1 MDNAAI
7 TQKAKDYIRLE
18 KNPVFK
24 GQVEQLLD
32 RNNMSELNERFYT
45 ELEFGTGGIRGV
57 IGGGY
62 NRLNSF
68 IIQKTSQGLAN
79 YIKKNTSAEKAS
91 IVIAYDSRHF
101 SDIFSLEAAQ
111 VFCGNGITTYL
122 FTALRPTPE
131 LSFAVRLLKATSGIV
146 LTASHNPA
154 EYNGYKVYWSDGGQI
169 VSPHDKGIVTEVRN
183 VKGAEIWSLSKKD
196 ALSQGLLRMIDKE
209 VDDPFIDMVKK
220 LSLRPKLVREKGR
233 TLKVVYTPLHG
244 TGAMPVERALS
255 EMGINVIMVEQ
266 QKQPDGNFPTVEYP
280 NPEEPSAM
288 KMALDLARLNKADL
302 VLGTDPDADRLGI
315 AVPDGNKY
323 VLITGNQ
330 LGALLFDYVL
340 STRRELGTL
349 PENGVCIKTI
359 VTTELQRRITD
370 DYNVQ
375 CIDVLTGFKYI
386 AEKIHEFE
394 LQPDGP
400 VFILGGEE
408 SFGYLVGTS
417 VRDKDAV
424 SAATM
429 TAEMALYHLSQ
440 GRTVIER
447 LHQLYEKYCY
457 FEETLISKYFK
468 GESGLQ
474 IMNGLMAKLRQE
486 PPKSLAGQKVV
497 TMKDYN
503 DGTTME
509 VGSGSKTKDILLPS
523 SNVLQFCC
531 EDFSI
536 ITARPSGTEPKIKFY
551 ASCRGPQG
559 LPVPEAS
566 RMVGKKIAAIKED
579 INRIIEGTS
588 L

>member
-1 MDNAAI
+1 METDVI
-7 TQKAKDYIRLE
+7 IQKAKDYIRLE
-18 KNPVFK
+18 KNPIFK
-24 GQVEQLLD
+24 KQIEELLVKND
-32 RNNMSELNERFYT
+32 MSELNERFYT

-68 IIQKTSQGLAN
+68 VIEKTSQGLAN
-79 YIKKNTSAEKAS
+79 YIKKIIPAEKAS
-91 IVIAYDSRHF
+91 VVIAYDSRHF
-101 SDIFSLEAAQ
+101 SDIFSQEAAQ

-122 FTALRPTPE
+122 FTSLRPTPE
-131 LSFAVRLLKATSGIV
+131 LSFAVRLLKATAGIV

-169 VSPHDKGIVTEVRN
+169 VSPHDTGIVAEVRN
-183 VKGAEIWSLSKKD
+183 VKGAEIRSLSKKD
-196 ALSQGLLRMIDKE
+196 ALSKGLLRMIDKE
-209 VDDPFIDMVKK
+209 VDVPFIDMVKK
-220 LSLRPKLVREKGR
+220 LSLRPGLIREKGH

-255 EMGINVIMVEQ
+255 EMGINVIMVER
-266 QKQPDGNFPTVEYP
+266 QKLPDGDFPTVEFP

-288 KMALDLARLNKADL
+288 KMALDLAGLKKADL

-315 AVPDGNKY
+315 AVPDGKEY

-394 LQPDGP
+394 SRPDGP

-429 TAEMALYHLSQ
+429 TAEMALYHVSR
-440 GRTVIER
+440 GNTVIGR
-447 LHQLYEKYCY
+447 LRQLYEKYGY
-457 FEETLISKYFK
+457 FEETQVSRYFK
-468 GESGLQ
+468 GESGLGT
-474 IMNGLMAKLRQE
+474 MNNLMTKLRAR
-486 PPKSLAGQKVV
+486 PPASIAGQRVLAVKDFLDHTTLNVASGLKVR
-497 TMKDYN
+497 
-503 DGTTME
+503 
-509 VGSGSKTKDILLPS
+509 DIDLPS
-523 SNVLQFCC
+523 SNVLQFFC
-531 EDFSI
+531 DDLTI

-551 ASCRGPQG
+551 ASCRGPRG

-566 RMVGKKIAAIKED
+566 NMVRKKIATIRED
-579 INRIIEGTS
+579 INRIIEGAS